1 MGFTDE
7 VNLILI
13 GRLGKPVGL
22 KGHINLIAHSDN
34 PSGLSKYKE
43 FFIDANGIHK
53 FTLDKISKSGKK
65 TLIKFDSI
73 NSMSEAEKL
82 KNLDLFIDE
91 DNLPDLPDGEFYWK
105 DLIGKKVISSN
116 DDYSGYVKE
125 IMSTGAN
132 DVLVCEINDK
142 EVLIPLIID
151 KFVVEIR
158 EYIIVDWE
166 ID

>member
-1 MGFTDE
+1 MCIRD
-7 VNLILI
+7 
-13 GRLGKPVGL
+13 R
-22 KGHINLIAHSDN
+22 
-34 PSGLSKYKE
+34 
-43 FFIDANGIHK
+43 FFIDANGIQK
-53 FTLDKISKSGKK
+53 LTLDKISKSGKK

-105 DLIGKKVISSN
+105 DLIGKKVISLN
-116 DDYSGYVKE
+116 NNFNGYVKE
-125 IMSTGAN
+125 IMPTGAN

-142 EVLIPLIID
+142 EVLIPLIIG
-151 KFVVEIR
+151 KFVIEIS
-158 EYIIVDWE
+158 EHIIVDWD

>member
-1 MGFTDE
+1 MGFTEE

-13 GRLGKPVGL
+13 GRLGKPIGL
-22 KGHINLIAHSDN
+22 KGQINLIAHSDN

-43 FFIDANGIHK
+43 FFIDDGGIK
-53 FTLDKISKSGKK
+53 KLTLDKISSSGKK
-65 TLIKFDSI
+65 TLIKFYSV

>member
-1 MGFTDE
+1 MGFTEE

-13 GRLGKPVGL
+13 GRLGKPIGL
-22 KGHINLIAHSDN
+22 KGQINLIAHSDN

-43 FFIDANGIHK
+43 FFIDDGGIK
-53 FTLDKISKSGKK
+53 KLTLDKISSSGKK
-65 TLIKFDSI
+65 TLIKFYSI

-91 DNLPDLPDGEFYWK
+91 DILPDLPDGEFYWK
-105 DLIGKKVISSN
+105 DPIGKKVISSN